1 MLKAIS
7 MCTNNKPQRLL
18 CIVSNMDTGG
28 AETFLMKMYR
38 QLDRTRY
45 QMDFVVSG
53 DGRGYYEDEIEQLG
67 GIVYRITRKTEDF
80 VAFRR
85 ELAAAVRD
93 DGCPCVLR
101 IGSDA
106 LSAIDLWVAKR
117 AGARRLALRSSN
129 ASDGK
134 GSLGMFLQKAFRRL
148 LTSVADVKIAPS
160 DLAAAY
166 TFGPKAVSNGEV
178 HYLCNALDLN
188 AYTFSPESRS
198 AIRSELRIEPDALVV
213 GHVGRF
219 AQQKNHGFLIEVFA
233 ELLKVRPDARLV
245 LVGQGELEGEVRAK
259 AKAFGLLDGIVFAG
273 VRPDVPALLS
283 AFDVLALP
291 SLYEGMPN
299 VVIEAQ
305 AAGLACAVSNTVTRQ
320 ADVTGL
326 VEYLPIDDPTAWT
339 KALESA
345 ATMERLDTRTAM
357 AAAGYDISCE
367 AKKFVKLVYGVAAI
381 ESELG

>member
-1 MLKAIS
+1 

-259 AKAFGLLDGIVFAG
+259 AKAFGVLDGIVFAG

-299 VVIEAQ
+299 VVIESQ
-305 AAGLACAVSNTVTRQ
+305 AAGLTCAVSNTVTRQ

-367 AKKFVKLVYGVAAI
+367 AKKFVKLVYGAAAI

>member
-1 MLKAIS
+1 

-38 QLDRTRY
+38 QLDRNRY

-67 GIVYRITRKTEDF
+67 GIVYRITRKTKDF

-93 DGCPCVLR
+93 DGYPCVLR

-178 HYLCNALDLN
+178 HYLHNALDLN
-188 AYTFSPESRS
+188 AYTFSPEIRS
-198 AIRSELRIEPDALVV
+198 ATRSELGIEPDALVV

-219 AQQKNHGFLIEVFA
+219 APQKNHGFLIEVFA
-233 ELLKVRPDARLV
+233 ELLKARPDARLV
-245 LVGQGELEGEVRAK
+245 LVGQGELEGEVRGK
-259 AKAFGLLDGIVFAG
+259 AEVFGVLDSIVFTG

-283 AFDVLALP
+283 AFDALALP

-305 AAGLACAVSNTVTRQ
+305 AAGLACVVSDTVTRQ

-326 VEYLPIDDPTAWT
+326 VEYLPIDDTTAWAN
-339 KALESA
+339 ALESA
-345 ATMERLDTRTAM
+345 ATVERLDTRTAM
-357 AAAGYDISCE
+357 TAAGYDISRE
-367 AKKFVKLVYGVAAI
+367 AKKFVELVFGDASI

>member
-1 MLKAIS
+1 
-7 MCTNNKPQRLL
+7 
-18 CIVSNMDTGG
+18 MDAGG

-45 QMDFVVSG
+45 QMDFIVSG
-53 DGRGYYEDEIEQLG
+53 DKRGYYEDEIDRLG
-67 GIVYRITRKTEDF
+67 GRVFRITRKTKDF
-80 VAFRR
+80 SAYRH
-85 ELAAAVRD
+85 ELYNAVRE
-93 DGCPCVLR
+93 DGCPSVLR

-106 LSAIDLWVAKR
+106 FSALDLWIAKK
-117 AGARRLALRSSN
+117 AGARKLSMRSSN

-134 GSLGMFLQKAFRRL
+134 GSLGMFLQKTLRRP

-219 AQQKNHGFLIEVFA
+219 ARQKNHGFLIEVFA

-259 AKAFGLLDGIVFAG
+259 AKAFGVLDGIVFAG

-305 AAGLACAVSNTVTRQ
+305 AAGLACAVSDTVTRQ

-326 VEYLPIDDPTAWT
+326 VEYLPINDPTAWT

-357 AAAGYDISCE
+357 AAAGYDISSE
-367 AKKFVKLVYGVAAI
+367 AKKFVELVYGVAAI

>member
-38 QLDRTRY
+38 QLDRNRY

-67 GIVYRITRKTEDF
+67 GIVYRITRKTKDF

-93 DGCPCVLR
+93 DGYPCVLR

-117 AGARRLALRSSN
+117 AGARRLAMRSSN

-134 GSLGMFLQKAFRRL
+134 GSLGMFLQKVFRRL

-245 LVGQGELEGEVRAK
+245 LVGQGELEGEVHAK
-259 AKAFGLLDGIVFAG
+259 AEAFGVLDGIVFAG

-305 AAGLACAVSNTVTRQ
+305 AAGLACAVSDTVTRQ

-357 AAAGYDISCE
+357 AAAGYDISSE
-367 AKKFVKLVYGVAAI
+367 AKKFVELVYGVAAI

>member
-1 MLKAIS
+1 MSRVIGSDTTPK
-7 MCTNNKPQRLL
+7 RLL
-18 CIVSNMDTGG
+18 CIVSNMDAGG

-67 GIVYRITRKTEDF
+67 GIVYRITRKTKNF

-178 HYLCNALDLN
+178 HYLHNALDLN
-188 AYTFSPESRS
+188 AYMFSPENRS
-198 AIRSELRIEPDALVV
+198 ATRAELGIDTDALVV

-219 AQQKNHGFLIEVFA
+219 APQKNHGFLIEVFA
-233 ELLKVRPDARLV
+233 ELLKAHPDARLV

-259 AKAFGLLDGIVFAG
+259 AKAFGVLDDIVFAG

-305 AAGLACAVSNTVTRQ
+305 AAGLACAVSDTVTRQ

-357 AAAGYDISCE
+357 TAAGYDISSE
-367 AKKFVKLVYGVAAI
+367 AKKFVELAYGSAAM

>member
-1 MLKAIS
+1 
-7 MCTNNKPQRLL
+7 
-18 CIVSNMDTGG
+18 MDAGG

-38 QLDRTRY
+38 QLDRNRY

-53 DGRGYYEDEIEQLG
+53 DGRGYYEDEIELLG
-67 GIVYRITRKTEDF
+67 GKVYRITRKTKDF
-80 VAFRR
+80 IAYRR

-93 DGCPCVLR
+93 DGCSCVLR

-106 LSAIDLWVAKR
+106 FSAIDLWVAKG
-117 AGARRLALRSSN
+117 AGARRLAMRSSN

-134 GSLGMFLQKAFRRL
+134 GRMGTLLQRMLRRP

-166 TFGPKAVSNGEV
+166 TFGPKSLRNGEV
-178 HYLCNALDLN
+178 HYLRNALDLD
-188 AYTFSPESRS
+188 AYAFSAERRS
-198 AIRSELRIEPDALVV
+198 AIRAELGIDVDALVV

-219 AQQKNHGFLIEVFA
+219 AQQKNHGFLIEIFA

-245 LVGQGELEGEVRAK
+245 LVGKGDLEGEVRTK
-259 AKAFGLLDGIVFAG
+259 AEAFGVLDSIVFTG

-305 AAGLACAVSNTVTRQ
+305 AAGLACVVSDTVTRQ

-326 VEYLPIDDPTAWT
+326 VEFLPIDNAEVWA
-339 KALESA
+339 KALGSA
-345 ATMERLDTRTAM
+345 ARVERPDARTSM
-357 AAAGYDISCE
+357 AAAGYDVSSE
-367 AKKFVKLVYGVAAI
+367 AKKFVGLVFGAAVMK
-381 ESELG
+381 SELS

>member
-1 MLKAIS
+1 

-38 QLDRTRY
+38 QLDRNRY

-67 GIVYRITRKTEDF
+67 GIVYRITRKTKDF

-93 DGCPCVLR
+93 DGYPCVLR

-117 AGARRLALRSSN
+117 AGARRLAMRSSN

-134 GSLGMFLQKAFRRL
+134 GSLGMFLQKVFRRL

-245 LVGQGELEGEVRAK
+245 LVGQGELEGEVHAK
-259 AKAFGLLDGIVFAG
+259 AEAFGVLDGIVFAG

-305 AAGLACAVSNTVTRQ
+305 AAGLACAVSDTVTRQ

-357 AAAGYDISCE
+357 AAAGYDISSE
-367 AKKFVKLVYGVAAI
+367 AKKFVELVYGVAAI

>member
-1 MLKAIS
+1 

-38 QLDRTRY
+38 QLDRRRY

-53 DGRGYYEDEIEQLG
+53 DVRGYYEDEIEQLG
-67 GIVYRITRKTEDF
+67 GIVYRITRKTKDF
-80 VAFRR
+80 VAYRR

-106 LSAIDLWVAKR
+106 FSAIDLWVAKR
-117 AGARRLALRSSN
+117 AGARRLTLRSSN

-134 GSLGMFLQKAFRRL
+134 GGLGMFLQKAFRRP

-178 HYLCNALDLN
+178 HYLHNALDLN
-188 AYTFSPESRS
+188 AYTFSPENRS
-198 AIRSELRIEPDALVV
+198 ATRSELGIEADALVV

-219 AQQKNHGFLIEVFA
+219 APQKNHGFLIEVFA
-233 ELLKVRPDARLV
+233 ELLKARPDARLV
-245 LVGQGELEGEVRAK
+245 LVGQGELEGEVHAK
-259 AKAFGLLDGIVFAG
+259 AEAFGVLDSIVFTG

-283 AFDVLALP
+283 AFDALALP

-305 AAGLACAVSNTVTRQ
+305 AAGLACAVSDTVTKQ

-326 VEYLPIDDPTAWT
+326 VEYLPIDNTTAWAN
-339 KALESA
+339 ALESA
-345 ATMERLDTRTAM
+345 ATVERLDTRTAM
-357 AAAGYDISCE
+357 TAAGYDISSE
-367 AKKFVKLVYGVAAI
+367 AKKFVELVYGVAAI
-381 ESELG
+381 ESGLG

>member
-1 MLKAIS
+1 

-259 AKAFGLLDGIVFAG
+259 AKAFGVLDGIVFAG

>member
-1 MLKAIS
+1 

-38 QLDRTRY
+38 KLDRNRY

-53 DGRGYYEDEIEQLG
+53 DGRSYYEDEIEQLG
-67 GIVYRITRKTEDF
+67 GIVYRITRKTKDF

-93 DGCPCVLR
+93 DGYPCVLR

-178 HYLCNALDLN
+178 HYLHNALDLN
-188 AYTFSPESRS
+188 AYTFSPEIRS
-198 AIRSELRIEPDALVV
+198 ATRSELGIEPDALVV

-219 AQQKNHGFLIEVFA
+219 APQKNHGFLIEVFA
-233 ELLKVRPDARLV
+233 ELLKARPDARLV
-245 LVGQGELEGEVRAK
+245 LVGQGELEGEVRGK
-259 AKAFGLLDGIVFAG
+259 AEVFGVLDSIVFTG

-283 AFDVLALP
+283 AFDALALP

-305 AAGLACAVSNTVTRQ
+305 AAGLACVVSDTVTRQ

-326 VEYLPIDDPTAWT
+326 VEYLPIDDTTAWAN
-339 KALESA
+339 ALESA
-345 ATMERLDTRTAM
+345 ATVERLDTRTAM
-357 AAAGYDISCE
+357 TAAGYDISRE
-367 AKKFVKLVYGVAAI
+367 AKKFVELVFGDASI

>member
-1 MLKAIS
+1 
-7 MCTNNKPQRLL
+7 
-18 CIVSNMDTGG
+18 MDTGG

-38 QLDRTRY
+38 QLDRNRY

-67 GIVYRITRKTEDF
+67 GIVYRITRKTKDF

-93 DGCPCVLR
+93 DGYPCVLR

-117 AGARRLALRSSN
+117 AGARRLAMRSSN

-134 GSLGMFLQKAFRRL
+134 GSLGMFLQRVFRRL

-245 LVGQGELEGEVRAK
+245 LVGQGELEGEVNAK
-259 AKAFGLLDGIVFAG
+259 AEAFGVLDGIVFAG

-305 AAGLACAVSNTVTRQ
+305 AAGLACAVSDTVTRQ

-357 AAAGYDISCE
+357 AAAGYDISSE
-367 AKKFVKLVYGVAAI
+367 AKKFVELVYGVAAI

>member
-1 MLKAIS
+1 

-38 QLDRTRY
+38 QLDRNRY

-67 GIVYRITRKTEDF
+67 GIVYRITRKTKNF

-160 DLAAAY
+160 DLAAEY
-166 TFGPKAVSNGEV
+166 TFGPKAVRNGEV
-178 HYLCNALDLN
+178 HYLRNALDLD
-188 AYTFSPESRS
+188 AYAFSTEKRS
-198 AIRSELRIEPDALVV
+198 AIRAELGIDAGALVV

-219 AQQKNHGFLIEVFA
+219 AHQKNHGFLIEAFA
-233 ELLKVRPDARLV
+233 ELLKARPDAKLV
-245 LVGQGELEGEVRAK
+245 LVGKGELESEVREKSDAL
-259 AKAFGLLDGIVFAG
+259 GVLSSIVFTG
-273 VRPDVPALLS
+273 VRSDVPALLS
-283 AFDVLALP
+283 GFDVLALP
-291 SLYEGMPN
+291 SFYEGMPN

-305 AAGLACAVSNTVTRQ
+305 AAGLACVVSDTVTRQ
-320 ADVTGL
+320 ANVTGL
-326 VEYLPIDDPTAWT
+326 VEFLPLDDVEAWVEALVSATAANRPDT
-339 KALESA
+339 KG
-345 ATMERLDTRTAM
+345 AM
-357 AAAGYDISCE
+357 AAAGYD
-367 AKKFVKLVYGVAAI
+367 VARAVV
-381 ESELG
+381 EFEELMFFGE

>member
-1 MLKAIS
+1 
-7 MCTNNKPQRLL
+7 
-18 CIVSNMDTGG
+18 MDTGG

-53 DGRGYYEDEIEQLG
+53 DGRGYYEDEIDKLG
-67 GIVYRITRKTEDF
+67 GRVYRITRKTKDF
-80 VAFRR
+80 VAYRR

-93 DGCPCVLR
+93 DGCSCVLR

-134 GSLGMFLQKAFRRL
+134 GGLGMFLQKAFRRP

-178 HYLCNALDLN
+178 HYLHNALDLN
-188 AYTFSPESRS
+188 AYSFSAGKRS
-198 AIRSELRIEPDALVV
+198 AIRAELDIDANALVV

-219 AQQKNHGFLIEVFA
+219 APQKNHGFLIEVFV

-245 LVGQGELEGEVRAK
+245 LVGKGELEGEVRAK
-259 AKAFGLLDGIVFAG
+259 AEVFGVLDSIVFTG

-283 AFDVLALP
+283 AFDALALP

-305 AAGLACAVSNTVTRQ
+305 AAGLACAVSDAVTRQ

-326 VEYLPIDDPTAWT
+326 VEFLPIDDAMAWA

-345 ATMERLDTRTAM
+345 ATVERPDTRTAM
-357 AAAGYDISCE
+357 TTAGYDVSSE
-367 AKKFVKLVYGVAAI
+367 AKKFVELVYGSAAI
-381 ESELG
+381 GSELG

>member
-1 MLKAIS
+1 

-259 AKAFGLLDGIVFAG
+259 AKAFGVLDGIVFAG

-299 VVIEAQ
+299 VVIESQ

-367 AKKFVKLVYGVAAI
+367 AKKFVKLVYGAAAI

>member
-1 MLKAIS
+1 
-7 MCTNNKPQRLL
+7 
-18 CIVSNMDTGG
+18 
-28 AETFLMKMYR
+28 MKMYR
-38 QLDRTRY
+38 QLDRTCY

-53 DGRGYYEDEIEQLG
+53 DGRGYYEDEIERLG
-67 GIVYRITRKTEDF
+67 GRVFRITRKTKDF
-80 VAFRR
+80 FAYRR
-85 ELAAAVRD
+85 ELFDAVRE
-93 DGCPCVLR
+93 DGCPVVLR
-101 IGSDA
+101 IGSNA
-106 LSAIDLWVAKR
+106 FSAIDLWIAKR

-134 GSLGMFLQKAFRRL
+134 AGLGMLLQRALRRP

-178 HYLCNALDLN
+178 HYLRNALDLN
-188 AYTFSPESRS
+188 AYTFSPENRS
-198 AIRSELRIEPDALVV
+198 VTRSDLGIEADALVV

-219 AQQKNHGFLIEVFA
+219 APQKNHGFLIEVFA
-233 ELLKVRPDARLV
+233 ELLKARPDARLV
-245 LVGQGELEGEVRAK
+245 LVGQGKLEGEVRAK
-259 AKAFGLLDGIVFAG
+259 AEAFGVLDSIVFTG
-273 VRPDVPALLS
+273 VRSDVPALLS
-283 AFDVLALP
+283 AFDALALP

-305 AAGLACAVSNTVTRQ
+305 AAGLACVVSDTVTRQ

-326 VEYLPIDDPTAWT
+326 VEYLPIDDTTVWA

-345 ATMERLDTRTAM
+345 ATVERLDTSTTM
-357 AAAGYDISCE
+357 TAAGYDISSE
-367 AKKFVKLVYGVAAI
+367 VKKFAELAFGDVSI

>member
-1 MLKAIS
+1 

-38 QLDRTRY
+38 QLDRRRY

-53 DGRGYYEDEIEQLG
+53 DVRGYYEDEIEQLG
-67 GIVYRITRKTEDF
+67 GIVYRITRKTKDF
-80 VAFRR
+80 VAYRR

-93 DGCPCVLR
+93 DGYPCVLR

-106 LSAIDLWVAKR
+106 FSAIDLWVAKR
-117 AGARRLALRSSN
+117 AGARRLTLRSSN

-134 GSLGMFLQKAFRRL
+134 GGLGMFLQKAFRRP

-178 HYLCNALDLN
+178 HYLHNALDLN
-188 AYTFSPESRS
+188 AYTFSPENRS
-198 AIRSELRIEPDALVV
+198 ATRSELGIEADALVV

-219 AQQKNHGFLIEVFA
+219 APQKNHGFLIEVFA
-233 ELLKVRPDARLV
+233 ELLKARPDARLV

-259 AKAFGLLDGIVFAG
+259 AEAFGVLDSIVFTG

-283 AFDVLALP
+283 AFDALALP

-305 AAGLACAVSNTVTRQ
+305 AAGLACAVSDTVTKQ

-326 VEYLPIDDPTAWT
+326 VEYLPIDNTTAWAN
-339 KALESA
+339 ALESA
-345 ATMERLDTRTAM
+345 ATVERLDTRTAM
-357 AAAGYDISCE
+357 TAAGYDISSE
-367 AKKFVKLVYGVAAI
+367 AKKFVELVYGVAAI

>member
-38 QLDRTRY
+38 KLDRNRY

-53 DGRGYYEDEIEQLG
+53 DGRSYYEDEIEQLG
-67 GIVYRITRKTEDF
+67 GIVYRITRKTKDF

-93 DGCPCVLR
+93 DGYPCVLR

-178 HYLCNALDLN
+178 HYLHNALDLN
-188 AYTFSPESRS
+188 AYTFSPEIRS
-198 AIRSELRIEPDALVV
+198 ATRSELGIEPDALVV

-219 AQQKNHGFLIEVFA
+219 APQKNHGFLIEVFA
-233 ELLKVRPDARLV
+233 ELLKARPDARLV
-245 LVGQGELEGEVRAK
+245 LVGQGELEGEVRGK
-259 AKAFGLLDGIVFAG
+259 AEVFGVLDSIVFTG

-283 AFDVLALP
+283 AFDALALP

-305 AAGLACAVSNTVTRQ
+305 AAGLACVVSDTVTRQ

-326 VEYLPIDDPTAWT
+326 VEYLPIDDTTAWAN
-339 KALESA
+339 ALESA
-345 ATMERLDTRTAM
+345 ATVERLDTRTAM
-357 AAAGYDISCE
+357 TAAGYDISRE
-367 AKKFVKLVYGVAAI
+367 AKKFVELVFGDASI

>member
-38 QLDRTRY
+38 KLDRNRY

-67 GIVYRITRKTEDF
+67 GIVYRITRKTKDF

-93 DGCPCVLR
+93 DGYPCVLR

-178 HYLCNALDLN
+178 HYLHNALDLN
-188 AYTFSPESRS
+188 AYTFSPEIRS
-198 AIRSELRIEPDALVV
+198 ATRSELGIEPDALVV

-219 AQQKNHGFLIEVFA
+219 APQKNHGFLIEVFA
-233 ELLKVRPDARLV
+233 ELLKARPDARLV
-245 LVGQGELEGEVRAK
+245 LVGQGELEGEVRGK
-259 AKAFGLLDGIVFAG
+259 AEVFGVLDSIVFTG
-273 VRPDVPALLS
+273 VCPDVPALLS
-283 AFDVLALP
+283 AFDALALP

-305 AAGLACAVSNTVTRQ
+305 AAGLACVVSDTVTRQ

-326 VEYLPIDDPTAWT
+326 VEYLPIDDTTAWAN
-339 KALESA
+339 ALESA
-345 ATMERLDTRTAM
+345 ATVERLDTRTAM
-357 AAAGYDISCE
+357 TAAGYDISRE
-367 AKKFVKLVYGVAAI
+367 AKKFVELVFGDASI